1 MSSEIQVGYANP
13 DLSKNPSLMEK
24 SRFDRYFAAAP
35 NGQTCGW
42 TVSLNFGPTV
52 GLAFGPTVKL
62 NPKLNSKL
70 NSKLNPNLDVDLLR
84 HKSAQLRHTRIGHI
98 DSKYVQHWERQMAK
112 PVMTEHGLKYLW

>member
-70 NSKLNPNLDVDLLR
+70 NSKLNPNLDVDIFTEFGNTPFEFPRRALPDLR
-84 HKSAQLRHTRIGHI
+84 CGEFEST
-98 DSKYVQHWERQMAK
+98 SN
-112 PVMTEHGLKYLW
+112 